1 MCRAVIKDHNEQ
13 GWPVRHAAVFTW
25 AYGKPMGEPH
35 PAIDHTLDAMDIDL
49 TRTIFGGEAAIVEFL
64 GRRRLP
70 NDSSSRCPLV
80 TIQSSPTLVIMWWQA
95 LTDLATNL
103 STRGEVQDRQGN
115 TENYTT
121 Y

>member
-1 MCRAVIKDHNEQ
+1 
-13 GWPVRHAAVFTW
+13 
-25 AYGKPMGEPH
+25 MGEPH

-121 Y
+121 LGGLVHIVILDHSTYVLFLFIFRFVFCF